1 MRQTLRQI
9 VAVLALG
16 GIALSL
22 VPNALAATYTDLSA
36 ANKLATAGI
45 IVDQSANPAAYRL
58 GETLL
63 RQEGVGTAAKA
74 LGIIPD
80 APVSAYTCAGKFSD
94 ISEAWVCRAAELA
107 AKAGLTNASN
117 TTFRPKDNLTKYEA
131 MLFAL
136 KSSCADISDRSVT
149 GVAAFA
155 ADAGIITNA
164 ASFNGTAAATRGEFF
179 RYVATA
185 MEDSACGDTSDE
197 DVLCSLFPD
206 LCVDGGDNG
215 GNETPAT
222 GDVEVSLSDAT
233 PAGRTLPLNANGV
246 VVASYDITA
255 ADDTVLSG
263 VTLKREGVSDDAD
276 VTNFTLAVDGV
287 RVSDSKDENSDD
299 EVTITLKNGGI
310 NLDAG
315 DTVTLDVMVDIPSGA
330 TTGAEIAVALTDVTV
345 GGDVSGLPVTGE
357 TFKVGSATAP
367 SIEILSDGSVSAPE
381 LGKTSDLF
389 RFKVKNNNSTNE
401 TVTLNGIT
409 FEQTGTVDETSE
421 LVNYKLLKGT
431 EVLATVE
438 STDSKYVAFVLKK
451 PLSITQGNNVALK
464 VVADVVGGAG
474 KTVIFGIDQK
484 LDVSASSAKY
494 GTGTAVTLTASSF
507 ASVTIKAG
515 AISLVKTDA
524 TATKVRED
532 KDDVVLGTLDIVA
545 GQSDLEVKKIAVAV
559 KSVTGAGVDSAA
571 AGCAAGSD
579 DANCYLENVQLRNV
593 KTGARYD
600 LTASAVAVDMV
611 EYSDSSFDFSLAQGS
626 NKFEVIADTLN
637 NIDNFDAAS
646 FTLSMVADTT
656 TTGTNGY
663 LVVEETGDD
672 TTVTDVTPSSL
683 TWKKVEGSESGAT
696 VSVLPLSDLTKVRGA
711 TNVTALQIE
720 IKADE
725 SSALTV
731 DEIKALVRTN
741 TDGVTGT
748 ATNQMVSQV
757 SLYEGTDTSGTA
769 LDSVSG
775 SNLASGVATFEG
787 FEVVIPANGK
797 KTFTVT
803 VSFVDGSD
811 ASAAGNSPYRV
822 EVAGADISAQD
833 DENDDVT
840 IGGTYVSARDVTVTD
855 VGTITLTADANN
867 TDNKDAKNVLGGT
880 TTTVFSVDVQ
890 ATNESVDVGTVDFT
904 YSAGSGNLSAAGAR
918 AELYLGDTLI
928 ATAPNSDISA
938 THIVF
943 GGTNAGELT
952 NLIIPQETKELKLA
966 IVTESIGYEKAGAV
980 VTNVDV
986 TAIDTTEATG
996 VNSGRDVADATA
1008 NVASSSAAF
1017 AVVPTVV
1024 TPSVIAALS
1033 ASSSE
1038 AQVKLTANSGVNT
1051 IAASSSTPTV
1061 TVDSLTFSAPG
1072 ATGVVAADYVLYEEG
1087 KSGTTV
1093 TGKASGS
1100 NVVFD
1105 FADSNGDGTANDA
1118 FANGSF
1124 TTDKTYVI
1132 VPTMGTGDTAALKL
1146 LKTGVQYDTN
1156 AGATNVV
1163 TSLPN
1168 ELQFG
1173 SRTIN

>member
-22 VPNALAATYTDLSA
+22 VPNALAATYTDISA

-45 IVDQSANPAAYRL
+45 IVDQSATPAAYRL

-80 APVSAYTCAGKFSD
+80 APVSEYTCAGKFSD

-107 AKAGLTNASN
+107 AKAGLTNAAN

-136 KSSCADISDRSVT
+136 RASCNAPEDKSVT
-149 GVAAFA
+149 GVAAA
-155 ADAGIITNA
+155 AVDMGIITNA

-179 RYVATA
+179 RYVATG

-206 LCVDGGDNG
+206 LCVDEEPTD
-215 GNETPAT
+215 ETPAT

-233 PAGRTLPLNANGV
+233 PAGRTLPKEANGV

-255 ADDTVLSG
+255 DDDTVLSG
-263 VTLKREGVSDDAD
+263 VTLKREGVSEDAD

-315 DTVTLDVMVDIPSGA
+315 DTVTLDVMVDIPTGA

-345 GGDVSGLPVTGE
+345 GGDVSGLPVTSE

-401 TVTLNGIT
+401 TVTLNAIT

-421 LVNYKLLKGT
+421 LANYKLLKGT

-438 STDSKYVAFVLKK
+438 STDSKYVAFVLDK

-532 KDDVVLGTLDIVA
+532 KDDVVLGSLDIVA

-559 KSVTGAGVDSAA
+559 KSVTGVGVDSAA
-571 AGCAAGSD
+571 TGCAAGSD

-600 LTASAVAVDMV
+600 LTASAVSVDMV

-890 ATNESVDVGTVDFT
+890 ATNESVDVGTIDFT
-904 YSAGSGNLSAAGAR
+904 YSASSGNLSAAGAR

-928 ATAPNSDISA
+928 ATAPNADITS

-966 IVTESIGYEKAGAV
+966 IVTEAIGYEKAGAV
-980 VTNVDV
+980 VTGVDV
-986 TAIDTTEATG
+986 TAVDTTEATG

-1017 AVVPTVV
+1017 AVVPTVL
-1024 TPSVIAALS
+1024 TPSTIATLS
-1033 ASSSE
+1033 AGSSS
-1038 AQVKLTANSGVNT
+1038 AKVKLTANSGTNT
-1051 IAASSSTPTV
+1051 IAASASTPTV

-1072 ATGVVAADYVLYEEG
+1072 AVGVAAADYVLYEEG

-1093 TGKASGS
+1093 TGKVSGS

-1105 FADSNGDGTANDA
+1105 FADSNGNGTADDP

-1132 VPTMGTGDTAALKL
+1132 VPTIATGETASLTL

-1156 AGATNVV
+1156 AGATNIV

-1168 ELQFG
+1168 ELEFG